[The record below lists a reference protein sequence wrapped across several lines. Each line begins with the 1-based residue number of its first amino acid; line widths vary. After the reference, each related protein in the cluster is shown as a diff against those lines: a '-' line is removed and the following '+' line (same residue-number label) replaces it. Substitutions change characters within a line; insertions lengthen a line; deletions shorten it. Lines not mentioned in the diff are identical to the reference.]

1 MMRTGIDILFDK
13 VEARGEARG
22 VDKAT
27 IEVAFRVVKSGM
39 DLTEVC
45 EILQLTEEQVNKLE
59 ARLAEANDFA

>member
-13 VEARGEARG
+13 VEARG

-27 IEVAFRVVKSGM
+27 IESAFRAVKSGM
-39 DLTEVC
+39 DIAEVC
-45 EILQLTEEQVNKLE
+45 EILQLTEEQVEKLE

>member
-13 VEARGEARG
+13 VEARG

-27 IEVAFRVVKSGM
+27 IEVAFRAVKSGM
-39 DLTEVC
+39 DIAEVC
-45 EILQLTEEQVNKLE
+45 EILQLTEEQVEKLE